1 MNQEH
6 HSVSD
11 FDFSSFYWSL
21 KADKYHSSPSSVS
34 FRYAAG
40 YKINFALLHHAI
52 SGPMEQGQIASWF
65 YSSWLG
71 DHVLQAFVFRNK
83 SPDGSS
89 NVFPFYAV
97 CFSQLFAYWRK
108 YTAPNTYTTLAT
120 WYQGTP
126 YFFKAGAW
134 VKLRVSWWNGIDTH
148 GDPAT
153 VCRFESFI
161 SGVWIPTVDA
171 YDTGQVNKGEAVQR
185 CGVGFHPTLY
195 DSTFNYIDDTE
206 FYLPV

>member
-1 MNQEH
+1 MSAEH

-34 FRYAAG
+34 FRYPNA
-40 YKINFALLHHAI
+40 YNINFAILHDAI
-52 SGPMEQGQIASWF
+52 TGPVEQGQVASWF
-65 YSSWLG
+65 YCSWLG
-71 DHVLQAFVFRNK
+71 NHVLNAFIFRNK
-83 SPDGSS
+83 SPDGQA

-97 CFSQLFAYWRK
+97 VFTQLNAYWRK
-108 YTAPNTYTTLAT
+108 YTAPNSYTTLAT
-120 WYQGTP
+120 FYAGVNDW
-126 YFFKAGAW
+126 FSAGAW

-148 GDPAT
+148 GVPAT
-153 VCRFESFI
+153 VCRFESYRT
-161 SGVWIPTVDA
+161 GVWHTSDDA
-171 YDTGQVNKGEAVQR
+171 YDPGQVNLGEAVQR

-195 DSTFNYIDDTE
+195 NTTFNYVDDTE